1 MSPVVVQLELDIRQW
16 QEAQQCLR
24 LPTSDEDGV
33 LFKRVSEYLEKEKK
47 VRCRSMKAAF
57 PGDVDNIKELK
68 LDCLEASDDA
78 ENGIKWRSDTERNL
92 MQSIPGW
99 TEGTLSKA
107 AFVPLSAILFGAG
120 TSVVEGVQ
128 EVDVEGDGNAVVPD
142 GTGSSCVEVA
152 EEADVEMDAA
162 AGIAMEALPENLQ
175 VAKKAFAVL
184 ENVNMKF
191 EIKLREVAQMLD
203 CSPAITAIGE
213 ALSRLV
219 LWSYDDDDV
228 QNPLERY
235 QCRLCNFGAP
245 GQKEFLEHLV
255 EKHSG
260 GADASR
266 VLIEYRKK
274 VIGLLTHLGLVRVDL
289 FWDRGTEL
297 FV

>member
-1 MSPVVVQLELDIRQW
+1 M
-16 QEAQQCLR
+16 
-24 LPTSDEDGV
+24 
-33 LFKRVSEYLEKEKK
+33 
-47 VRCRSMKAAF
+47 
-57 PGDVDNIKELK
+57 
-68 LDCLEASDDA
+68 
-78 ENGIKWRSDTERNL
+78 
-92 MQSIPGW
+92 
-99 TEGTLSKA
+99 
-107 AFVPLSAILFGAG
+107 
-120 TSVVEGVQ
+120 
-128 EVDVEGDGNAVVPD
+128 
-142 GTGSSCVEVA
+142 
-152 EEADVEMDAA
+152 
-162 AGIAMEALPENLQ
+162 Q

-235 QCRLCNFGAP
+235 QCRLCNFGTG

-274 VIGLLTHLGLVRVDL
+274 VIGLLTHLGPAVSCLR
-289 FWDRGTEL
+289 
-297 FV
+297 

>member
-1 MSPVVVQLELDIRQW
+1 VVVQLELDIREW
-16 QEAQQCLR
+16 QEVQQCWQ

-33 LFKRVSEYLEKEKK
+33 LFKRVSEYCEKEKK

-57 PGDVDNIKELK
+57 PSDVDNIKELK

-78 ENGIKWRSDTERNL
+78 EGGIKWRSDTERNL

-99 TEGTLSKA
+99 SEGILSKA
-107 AFVPLSAILFGAG
+107 TFVPLSAIVFGAG
-120 TSVVEGVQ
+120 TSVVEGAQ
-128 EVDVEGDGNAVVPD
+128 EVDVGGDGNAVVPD
-142 GTGSSCVEVA
+142 GTGSSCVEAA
-152 EEADVEMDAA
+152 EEADVEMDVA
-162 AGIAMEALPENLQ
+162 AGIAMEALSKNLQ
-175 VAKKAFAVL
+175 LARKAFAVL

-228 QNPLERY
+228 HQPLQRY
-235 QCRLCNFGAP
+235 QCRLCDFGTP

-255 EKHSG
+255 EKQW
-260 GADASR
+260 R
-266 VLIEYRKK
+266 CRC
-274 VIGLLTHLGLVRVDL
+274 
-289 FWDRGTEL
+289 
-297 FV
+297 